1 MQKAHA
7 LLPRQCHAP
16 LPKVEDVQ
24 DILRSLPEGQRLAR
38 LVTAM
43 AQEIERLDE
52 DNAQLRA
59 AIKIYREVARVYG
72 ARSANGANRRE
83 PGSKGADARCLSGP

>member
-1 MQKAHA
+1 VQKAHTP
-7 LLPRQCHAP
+7 LPQQAHAS

-24 DILRSLPEGQRLAR
+24 HILRCLPEGQRLAR

-43 AQEIERLDE
+43 AREIERLDE

-59 AIKIYREVARVYG
+59 AIKIYREVARVYS
-72 ARSANGANRRE
+72 ARSANEAHRRE
-83 PGSKGADARCLSGP
+83 PSGKGTDARCLSEP